1 MLTNCI
7 KYLSSMLIII
17 SMVLTAAN
25 IWPLNI
31 VIAMPATIGW
41 IYLSYYVFKDIS
53 LTLMNTT
60 ALVIY
65 LLGLTKYLTGT

>member
-1 MLTNCI
+1 MINCI
-7 KYLSSMLIII
+7 KYISSTLIII
-17 SMVLTAAN
+17 SMVLTASN
-25 IWPLNI
+25 IWPANI
-31 VIAMPATIGW
+31 IIAIPATLGW

-65 LLGLTKYLTGT
+65 LLGITKYITGH

>member
-1 MLTNCI
+1 MINCI
-7 KYLSSMLIII
+7 KYTSSLLIII
-17 SMVLTAAN
+17 SMILTASN

-31 VIAMPATIGW
+31 IVAIPSTIGW

-65 LLGLTKYLTGT
+65 LLGITKYITTG

>member
-7 KYLSSMLIII
+7 KYISSTLIII
-17 SMVLTAAN
+17 SMILTASNIYPAN
-25 IWPLNI
+25 II
-31 VIAMPATIGW
+31 VAIPSTIGW

-65 LLGLTKYLTGT
+65 LLGITKYLHG

>member
-1 MLTNCI
+1 MINCI
-7 KYLSSMLIII
+7 KYTSSLLIII
-17 SMVLTAAN
+17 SMILTASN

-31 VIAMPATIGW
+31 IVAIPSTIGW
-41 IYLSYYVFKDIS
+41 IYLSYYIFKDIS

-65 LLGLTKYLTGT
+65 LLGITKYITTG

>member
-7 KYLSSMLIII
+7 KYISSTLIII
-17 SMVLTAAN
+17 SMILTASNIYPAN
-25 IWPLNI
+25 II
-31 VIAMPATIGW
+31 VAIPSTIGW
-41 IYLSYYVFKDIS
+41 IYLSYYIFKDIS

-65 LLGLTKYLTGT
+65 MLGITKHITG

>member
-1 MLTNCI
+1 MVNCI
-7 KYLSSMLIII
+7 KYISSTLIII
-17 SMVLTAAN
+17 SMILTASN

-31 VIAMPATIGW
+31 MVAIPSTIGW

-65 LLGLTKYLTGT
+65 LLGITKYITTG